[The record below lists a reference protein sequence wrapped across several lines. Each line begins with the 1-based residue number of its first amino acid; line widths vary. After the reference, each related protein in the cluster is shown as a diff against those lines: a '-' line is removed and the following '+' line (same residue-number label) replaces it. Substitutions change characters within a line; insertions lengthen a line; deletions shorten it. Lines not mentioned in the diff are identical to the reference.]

1 MSTIYKTIKT
11 NKMETLQAL
20 KTQLENLY
28 NEMPRNFFEQ
38 SQRDKSAFLISRL
51 YNALNIMKPQI
62 KLLIVLLAVAYIV
75 GLLQDQFCA

>member
-1 MSTIYKTIKT
+1 MSTVFKTIKT

-38 SQRDKSAFLISRL
+38 SQRDKSAFLISREIERL
-51 YNALNIMKPQI
+51 ENPKSYEENKSHWEGHEIR
-62 KLLIVLLAVAYIV
+62 
-75 GLLQDQFCA
+75 F

>member
-38 SQRDKSAFLISRL
+38 SQRDKSAFLISREIERL
-51 YNALNIMKPQI
+51 ENPKSYEENKSHWEGHEIR
-62 KLLIVLLAVAYIV
+62 
-75 GLLQDQFCA
+75 F